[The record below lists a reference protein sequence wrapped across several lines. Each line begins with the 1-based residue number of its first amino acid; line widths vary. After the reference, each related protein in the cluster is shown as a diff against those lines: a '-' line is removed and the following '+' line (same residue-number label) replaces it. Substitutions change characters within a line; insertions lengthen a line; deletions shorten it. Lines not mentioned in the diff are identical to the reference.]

1 MPLGADF
8 VNLTSAYNEAFILAC
23 LFSWCNP
30 LGVGSA
36 GFASLKTTAT
46 HLVRY
51 VKEQRKCVAGEMAAF
66 LKLERKEYFKEWG
79 LLSETEG
86 RRDAGMD
93 RDTMGRFS
101 GSVITTK
108 QGQPIRTIDDVISSS
123 RPGTLM

>member
-1 MPLGADF
+1 
-8 VNLTSAYNEAFILAC
+8 
-23 LFSWCNP
+23 
-30 LGVGSA
+30 
-36 GFASLKTTAT
+36 
-46 HLVRY
+46 
-51 VKEQRKCVAGEMAAF
+51 MAAF

>member
-30 LGVGSA
+30 LGVG
-36 GFASLKTTAT
+36 LKTTAT
-46 HLVRY
+46 NLVRY

-108 QGQPIRTIDDVISSS
+108 QGGQPIRTIEDVIYSSH
-123 RPGTLM
+123 PGMLI

>member
-1 MPLGADF
+1 MCHRRNG
-8 VNLTSAYNEAFILAC
+8 NLSKDGKEEK
-23 LFSWCNP
+23 LF
-30 LGVGSA
+30 
-36 GFASLKTTAT
+36 
-46 HLVRY
+46 
-51 VKEQRKCVAGEMAAF
+51 E
-66 LKLERKEYFKEWG
+66 EWG
-79 LLSETEG
+79 LILETEG

>member
-1 MPLGADF
+1 VDRDE
-8 VNLTSAYNEAFILAC
+8 NRHT
-23 LFSWCNP
+23 
-30 LGVGSA
+30 
-36 GFASLKTTAT
+36 
-46 HLVRY
+46 
-51 VKEQRKCVAGEMAAF
+51 F
-66 LKLERKEYFKEWG
+66 LKLDFITLRNTALKSGRALRHVKASQHVENYSKQFGKVSQGAEEMCHRRNGNLSKDGKEEKLFEEWG
-79 LLSETEG
+79 LILETEG